1 MEEASRV
8 YTALLKAGLRHE
20 AEYIVPMAYRRRLL
34 VTWNLR
40 ELFHF
45 IELRSGIKGHPSYR
59 RIAQET
65 WRTIEQTNPFLA
77 TCIRVDLRG
86 DEASVSTVGVQPRGI

>member
-1 MEEASRV
+1 
-8 YTALLKAGLRHE
+8 
-20 AEYIVPMAYRRRLL
+20 MAYRRRML

-45 IELRSGIKGHPSYR
+45 IELRSGPKGHQSYR

-65 WRTIEQTNPFLA
+65 WRTLDETHPDLA
-77 TCIRVDLRG
+77 KHIRVDLSG
-86 DEASVSTVGVQPRGI
+86 HTLSTLGAKPKGIC

>member
-1 MEEASRV
+1 
-8 YTALLKAGLRHE
+8 
-20 AEYIVPMAYRRRLL
+20 MAYRRRLL

-65 WRTIEQTNPFLA
+65 WRTIEQTHPFLA